1 MKKLLLVLTLGA
13 QACLVACAAM
23 SAHAVAQRR
32 PLEKTRHEYKTPTSY
47 QPRVRGFDPKT
58 GDPVTY
64 DHKPRV
70 EMLDAKTG
78 RYAFRWVGFD
88 GQEKTAT
95 FQTADAV
102 DVTVAAT
109 VTKTASG
116 DYLYTYEVKNLPS
129 SGAYLKRFMIQNYA
143 PDVTPEKDGA
153 LMPFTMSK
161 DVQGFGEGH
170 WLTFA
175 DVSDDVQV
183 DPGQAVQI
191 HLTSSSPPGLVQ
203 CRASAQ
209 TVVEGADEET
219 PSDLESLMPGFDEY
233 PHGFTVGPVERLKG
247 LSADERTQYLLEHL
261 PQFRKL
267 GWITDG
273 AASRYEEE
281 LKTGGVG
288 AVSGRAE
295 ADLKAEQITPEVFE
309 VIKAIS

>member
-1 MKKLLLVLTLGA
+1 MKKLLLMLALGA
-13 QACLVACAAM
+13 QACLVACSAM

-47 QPRVRGFDPKT
+47 QPRLRGVDPKT
-58 GDPVTY
+58 GDPITY

-70 EMLDAKTG
+70 EALDAKTG
-78 RYAFRWVGFD
+78 RYAFKWVGFD

-116 DYLYTYEVKNLPS
+116 EYLYTYEVKNLPS

-143 PDVTPEKDGA
+143 QDVAPEKSGD

-161 DVQGFGEGH
+161 DVQGFGEGQ
-170 WLTFA
+170 WLSFA

-183 DPGQAVQI
+183 DPGQTVRI
-191 HLTSSSPPGLVQ
+191 HLTSPSPPGLVQ

-209 TVVEGADEET
+209 TVVEGTDEET

-233 PHGFTVGPVERLKG
+233 PHGFTIGPVERLQG
-247 LSADERTQYLLEHL
+247 LSPDERTQYLLERL

-267 GWITDG
+267 GWITDE
-273 AASRYEEE
+273 AASRYEEA

-295 ADLKAEQITPEVFE
+295 SDLKAEQITPEVFE
-309 VIKAIS
+309 IIKAIG

>member
-1 MKKLLLVLTLGA
+1 MKNVRPNRGYD
-13 QACLVACAAM
+13 
-23 SAHAVAQRR
+23 QR
-32 PLEKTRHEYKTPTSY
+32 
-47 QPRVRGFDPKT
+47 T
-58 GDPVTY
+58 GDPITY

-70 EMLDAKTG
+70 EVLDDKAG
-78 RYAFRWVGFD
+78 RYAFKWIGFD

-102 DVTVAAT
+102 DVTVAAN
-109 VTKTASG
+109 VTKTPSG
-116 DYLYTYEVKNLPS
+116 EYLYTYEVKNLPS

-143 PDVTPEKDGA
+143 PDVRPEKSGD

-161 DVQGFGEGH
+161 EVLGFGEGN
-170 WLTFA
+170 WLSFA

-183 DPGQAVQI
+183 DPGRTVQI

-233 PHGFTVGPVERLKG
+233 PHGFTIGPVEHLKG
-247 LSADERTQYLLEHL
+247 LSNEERTQYLLERL

-267 GWITDG
+267 GWMTDE
-273 AASRYEEE
+273 AASRYESE
-281 LKTGGVG
+281 LKNGGLG

-295 ADLKAEQITPEVFE
+295 ADLKAEQITSEVFE
-309 VIKAIS
+309 IIKALA